1 MGIFN
6 KITDII
12 NSNLNHILDK
22 AQDPIKMANLMV
34 NEMEDTLVELKSN
47 MARVMAEQKTLNRTI
62 QQTTKDVEFYSSK
75 AKLAVAE
82 GKDELARRVIEQS
95 LSEEKKL
102 DHLIKND
109 KELTHELDSYR
120 EDLNHLEQKIR
131 EGRERLDSLKSR
143 ARTANSKLKVETQLE
158 KAQKHIALDRFEALE
173 SQIDRI
179 EADGE
184 VSKLSKDSLK
194 QELAELEQNK
204 EVEERLSKLKNK

>member
-62 QQTTKDVEFYSSK
+62 KQTSKDIEFYSSK
-75 AKLAVAE
+75 AKLAVSE
-82 GKDELARRVIEQS
+82 SKDDLARRVIEQS

-102 DHLIKND
+102 EHLINND
-109 KELTHELDSYR
+109 NELSQELDSYR
-120 EDLNHLEQKIR
+120 DDLNQLEQKIR

-143 ARTANSKLKVETQLE
+143 ARKAESKLKVGNQLE
-158 KAQKHIALDRFEALE
+158 KAQKHIDLNRLETLE

-184 VSKLSKDSLK
+184 VSKFTQQSLK
-194 QELAELEQNK
+194 QELVDLEQNK
-204 EVEERLSKLKNK
+204 EIEDRLSKLKNT

>member
-22 AQDPIKMANLMV
+22 AQDPIKMDNLMV

-47 MARVMAEQKTLNRTI
+47 MARVMAEQKTLNRSI
-62 QQTTKDVEFYSSK
+62 KQTSKDIEFYSSK
-75 AKLAVAE
+75 AKLAVTE
-82 GKDELARRVIEQS
+82 GKDDLARRVIEQS

-102 DHLIKND
+102 EHLINND
-109 KELTHELDSYR
+109 KELSLELNSYKD
-120 EDLNHLEQKIR
+120 DLNQLERKIR
-131 EGRERLDSLKSR
+131 EGRERLDGLKSR
-143 ARTANSKLKVETQLE
+143 ARAAESKLKVGNQLE
-158 KAQKHIALDRFEALE
+158 KAHKQIDLERLEALE
-173 SQIDRI
+173 NQIDRI
-179 EADGE
+179 EAEGE
-184 VSKLSKDSLK
+184 VNQLAQRSLK